1 VGDYAALDDEA
12 TGDEIHGEF
21 RRRRRNAG
29 RGKAA
34 EAVRAKRK
42 RLGKAGRLEIQSG
55 MSQAATFVGLT
66 SRSLLELAIGIERR
80 FTSGIS
86 RTRSTCS
93 SPFCRLA
100 LVGELEATLEGQRGD
115 ALIEHVGG
123 LFLGAGLLL
132 TADGQS
138 VLLRLD
144 SKISIGETGDCDRD
158 AIGVLTGPL
167 DIVARIVRRSFHAIE
182 LVEHGEQSKPT
193 VER

>member
-1 VGDYAALDDEA
+1 MPRA
-12 TGDEIHGEF
+12 TEK
-21 RRRRRNAG
+21 AG

-42 RLGKAGRLEIQSG
+42 RPGKPGRLEIQSG

-66 SRSLLELAIGIERR
+66 SRSFLELAIGIERG

-123 LFLGAGLLL
+123 LFLWFTSHRGWPVCSPSSRFK
-132 TADGQS
+132 DQH
-138 VLLRLD
+138 R
-144 SKISIGETGDCDRD
+144 
-158 AIGVLTGPL
+158 
-167 DIVARIVRRSFHAIE
+167 
-182 LVEHGEQSKPT
+182 
-193 VER
+193 